1 MVASVRYAIRSGY
14 VRSLQNTMLLLSSEI
29 RPRRQS
35 NTRIKCILYQLQP
48 GPSPTCYPIPVRRW
62 CTTEQW
68 SFTMPINIHKHLL
81 VYVLHVLS
89 SVSRECTAPRQSE
102 PGCMRSTRGQLS
114 SSLALNSILVTV
126 LSNKP
131 HLFTLRLYQQLLGQS
146 PSHLIIS
153 IRVKSPDAIRWRCHW

>member
-1 MVASVRYAIRSGY
+1 MVASMRYAIRSGY
-14 VRSLQNTMLLLSSEI
+14 VRSPQNTMLLLSSEI
-29 RPRRQS
+29 QS
-35 NTRIKCILYQLQP
+35 AIDDKVTRGSNVYCTSSP

-81 VYVLHVLS
+81 VYVLYVLS

-114 SSLALNSILVTV
+114 SSLEPWIRFWILVTV
-126 LSNKP
+126 LFNKP
-131 HLFTLRLYQQLLGQS
+131 HSFYLFLVVPTAPGSISKIYDHLRLS
-146 PSHLIIS
+146 
-153 IRVKSPDAIRWRCHW
+153 